1 MKGLRRWRL
10 RRNLTQ
16 EDLADMT
23 DLSQRTVSMIENGR
37 QRPRAKTLE
46 RLVEALDV
54 ETRTLDPKLAA
65 ASYEPQPRR
74 KMPDK
79 IAKGIPGSSR
89 IAPGGR
95 ARPRCPLFL
104 PPTGRLL

>member
-1 MKGLRRWRL
+1 MEELRRWRL

-23 DLSQRTVSMIENGR
+23 DLSQRTVSMIENGC

-46 RLVEALDV
+46 RLAEALDV

-65 ASYEPQPRR
+65 AYEPQPRR

-79 IAKGIPGSSR
+79 IAKEPLQLAGILVR
-89 IAPGGR
+89 KY
-95 ARPRCPLFL
+95 AR
-104 PPTGRLL
+104 

>member
-37 QRPRAKTLE
+37 QRPREDARKA
-46 RLVEALDV
+46 RGGAGCGNPNPGPQ
-54 ETRTLDPKLAA
+54 TRRGLR
-65 ASYEPQPRR
+65 ASAQKEDARQNRQGYPRV
-74 KMPDK
+74 
-79 IAKGIPGSSR
+79 
-89 IAPGGR
+89 
-95 ARPRCPLFL
+95 L
-104 PPTGRLL
+104 